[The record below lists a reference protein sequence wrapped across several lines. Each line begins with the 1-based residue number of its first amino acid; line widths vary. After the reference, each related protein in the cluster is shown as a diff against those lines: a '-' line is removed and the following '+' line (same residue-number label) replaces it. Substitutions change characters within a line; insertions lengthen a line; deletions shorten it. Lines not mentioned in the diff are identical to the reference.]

1 MSLYHLFMTKK
12 SKSGYTVKQV
22 AKLAGVSVRALHFY
36 DEIGLL
42 KPASYGENGYRYY
55 EKEQLLILQQI
66 LFYREL
72 GFELKAMQDL
82 IGNPKFD
89 KIAALRSHREHL
101 ARESARTRKLLA
113 TIDKTI
119 AHLEQEKPLA
129 DKDLYVGFDP
139 KKQAEYEAYLIE
151 RHGESARKHIAESKE
166 RTKNWKKEDF
176 QNTAKD
182 YDNLHR
188 AFTDAINRALSPEHG
203 EVQNLVEKHYAI
215 VNRFWTPNRVA
226 YVALGRS
233 YCQHPDFL
241 KLYQSYHPRLAEYL
255 AEAMK
260 VYAETEL
267 SA

>member
-1 MSLYHLFMTKK
+1 MSLYHLTMTRKPK
-12 SKSGYTVKQV
+12 RGYTVNQV

-55 EKEQLLILQQI
+55 EKEQLLVLQQI
-66 LFYREL
+66 LFYRER
-72 GFELKAMQDL
+72 GFELRAMQDL
-82 IGNPKFD
+82 IADPKFD
-89 KIAALRSHREHL
+89 KVTALRAHREHL
-101 ARESARTRKLLA
+101 AKEMARTKKLIA

-119 AHLEQEKPLA
+119 AHLEKQKPLA
-129 DKDLYVGFDP
+129 DKDLYAGFDA
-139 KKQAEYEAYLIE
+139 KKQAEYETYLIE
-151 RHGESARKHIAESKE
+151 RHGESARRHIAESKE
-166 RTKNWKKEDF
+166 RTKHWKKEDF

-182 YDNLHR
+182 YDALHR
-188 AFTDAINRALSPEHG
+188 AFADAINRELAPCHFA
-203 EVQNLVEKHYAI
+203 VQALVEKHYAI

-241 KLYQSYHPRLAEYL
+241 KLYQGYHPQLAEYL

-267 SA
+267 PT